1 MDVRESIKNLIQEA
15 LSSLGLEMPA
25 EIHLERPA
33 NIEHGDWSTNIALAL
48 AKKAGSNPR
57 DLASQLVSTLEG
69 FSSEH
74 VSGLEVAGPGFV
86 NFYLHKTWLYDVLV
100 QAVNA
105 GSEDWARS
113 EEGSNRKVIV
123 EFVSANPTGP
133 LHAGHG
139 RGACY
144 GDSVARI
151 LERSGYSVAREF
163 YVNDRGTQMN
173 LFASSLAACAS
184 GKDIPEDGYHGAYIK
199 EWATEIPEDEDP
211 LNWGKQRALSAHKEV
226 LSDLNI
232 EFDSWFSET
241 SMIDSGSIEQT
252 LSMLKEANASY
263 EKDGAV
269 WLKSTEY
276 GDDKDRVLVKSD
288 GEYTYLLP
296 DVAYHLDKLIRAER
310 LINVWGADHHGYI
323 TRMKAA
329 IESLGHEPARLEV
342 EVTQMVSLQRSGEEV
357 KLSKR
362 TGDMVELSEVV
373 KDVGPDAARFTY
385 LLQSIDTTQTF
396 DLDLVSKRVNE
407 NPIFYV
413 QYAYARIR
421 SMMKKADQ
429 IGFTP
434 LPLSEVEL
442 SQLQHYRELI
452 LIRSLYELP
461 GVVERA
467 SRELAPHQ
475 ITTWLRE
482 FAADLH
488 GFYHDCRILG
498 DDVEPSLT
506 QARFLLMRGVLIGL
520 EVGMDLLGVSA
531 PEEMWRDE
539 IVEDGGD

>member
-1 MDVRESIKNLIQEA
+1 M
-15 LSSLGLEMPA
+15 
-25 EIHLERPA
+25 
-33 NIEHGDWSTNIALAL
+33 
-48 AKKAGSNPR
+48 AKKAESNPR
-57 DLASQLVSTLEG
+57 DLAGQLASTLE
-69 FSSEH
+69 SLPSDY
-74 VSGLEVAGPGFV
+74 VARLEVAGPGFL
-86 NFYLHKTWLYDVLV
+86 NFYLNKAWLYEILL

-105 GSEDWARS
+105 GSENWARS
-113 EEGSNRKVIV
+113 EQGANRKVIV

-144 GDSVARI
+144 GDSVARL
-151 LERSGYSVAREF
+151 LERSGYLVSREF

-173 LFASSLAACAS
+173 LFAASLAARAT
-184 GKDIPEDGYHGAYIK
+184 GEDIPADGYHGAYIK
-199 EWATEIPEDEDP
+199 EWASEIPEDEDP
-211 LNWGKQRALSAHKEV
+211 LDWGKNRALSSHKEV

-241 SMIDSGSIEQT
+241 SMVDSGSIEKT
-252 LSMLKEANASY
+252 LLMLEKASASY
-263 EKDGAV
+263 EKDGAI

-296 DVAYHLDKLIRAER
+296 DVAYHLDKLVRADR

-323 TRMKAA
+323 SRMKAA
-329 IESLGHEPARLEV
+329 IQSLGYEPERLEV
-342 EVTQMVSLQRSGEEV
+342 EVTQMVNLQRSGEEV

-362 TGDMVELSEVV
+362 TGDIVELSEVV
-373 KDVGPDAARFTY
+373 KEVGSDAARFTY

-434 LPLSEVEL
+434 LPLSEVDL
-442 SQLQHYRELI
+442 SQLKHQRELV
-452 LIRSLYELP
+452 LIRSLHELP
-461 GVVERA
+461 DVVERA
-467 SRELAPHQ
+467 TREL
-475 ITTWLRE
+475 LRTYT
-482 FAADLH
+482 AAGNTSKVAQLKEE
-488 GFYHDCRILG
+488 YR
-498 DDVEPSLT
+498 
-506 QARFLLMRGVLIGL
+506 RLL
-520 EVGMDLLGVSA
+520 S
-531 PEEMWRDE
+531 
-539 IVEDGGD
+539 

>member
-1 MDVRESIKNLIQEA
+1 
-15 LSSLGLEMPA
+15 MPA

-33 NIEHGDWSTNIALAL
+33 NIDHGDWSTNIALAL

-57 DLASQLVSTLEG
+57 DLASQLVSALEG

-74 VSGLEVAGPGFV
+74 VSELEVAGPGFV
-86 NFYLHKTWLYDVLV
+86 NFYLNKTWLYDVLV

-113 EEGSNRKVIV
+113 EEGANRKVIV

-151 LERSGYSVAREF
+151 LERSGYSVSREF

-199 EWATEIPEDEDP
+199 EWATEIPVDEDP
-211 LNWGKQRALSAHKEV
+211 LNWGKKRALSAHKEV

-329 IESLGHEPARLEV
+329 IGSLGYEAERLEV
-342 EVTQMVSLQRSGEEV
+342 EVTQMVNLQRSGEEV

-362 TGDMVELSEVV
+362 TGDIVELSEVV

>member
-373 KDVGPDAARFTY
+373 KEVGSDAARFTY

-442 SQLQHYRELI
+442 SQLQHHRELI

-461 GVVERA
+461 DVVERA

-506 QARFLLMRGVLIGL
+506 QARFLLMKGVLIGL

>member
-1 MDVRESIKNLIQEA
+1 MDVRESIKNLIRDS
-15 LSSLGLEMPA
+15 LSNLGLEMTA

-33 NIEHGDWSTNIALAL
+33 NVEHGDWSTNIALAL
-48 AKKAGSNPR
+48 AKKAKSSPR
-57 DLASQLVSTLEG
+57 DLAVQLATALESLPSSYVSR
-69 FSSEH
+69 
-74 VSGLEVAGPGFV
+74 LEVAGPGFV
-86 NFYLHKTWLYDVLV
+86 NFYLNKSWLYEVLL
-100 QAVNA
+100 QAVSDGTEN
-105 GSEDWARS
+105 WARS
-113 EEGSNRKVIV
+113 EEGSNKKVIV

-151 LERSGYSVAREF
+151 LERSGYLVAREF

-173 LFASSLAACAS
+173 LFASSLAACTA
-184 GKDIPEDGYHGAYIK
+184 GENIPEDGYHGAYIK
-199 EWATEIPEDEDP
+199 EWAAEIPGDQDP
-211 LNWGKQRALSAHKEV
+211 LEWGKKRALSDQREV
-226 LSDLNI
+226 LRDLNI

-241 SMIDSGSIEQT
+241 SLVDSGLIEKT
-252 LSMLKEANASY
+252 LSMLAKANASY
-263 EKDGAV
+263 EKDGAM

-296 DVAYHLDKLIRAER
+296 DITYHLDKLTRAER

-329 IESLGHEPARLEV
+329 IESLGHEPERLEV
-342 EVTQMVSLQRSGEEV
+342 EVTQMVNLQRSGEEV

-362 TGDMVELSEVV
+362 TGDIVELSEVV
-373 KDVGPDAARFTY
+373 KEVGSDAARFTY

-421 SMMKKADQ
+421 SMMKKADE

-434 LPLSEVEL
+434 LPLSEVDL
-442 SQLQHYRELI
+442 SQLQHQRELI
-452 LIRSLYELP
+452 LLRALHELP
-461 GVVERA
+461 DVVERA

-498 DDVEPSLT
+498 DDIEPSLT

-520 EVGMDLLGVSA
+520 EIGMDLLGVSA

-539 IVEDGGD
+539 IVEEGDG

>member
-1 MDVRESIKNLIQEA
+1 MDVRESIKNLIRDS
-15 LSSLGLEMPA
+15 LSSLGLEMTA

-33 NIEHGDWSTNIALAL
+33 NVEHGDWSTNIALAL
-48 AKKAGSNPR
+48 AKKAKSSPR
-57 DLASQLVSTLEG
+57 DLAVQLATALESLPSSYVSR
-69 FSSEH
+69 
-74 VSGLEVAGPGFV
+74 LEVAGPGFV
-86 NFYLHKTWLYDVLV
+86 NFYLNKSWLYEVLL
-100 QAVNA
+100 QAVNDGA
-105 GSEDWARS
+105 ENWARS
-113 EEGSNRKVIV
+113 EEGSNKKVIV

-151 LERSGYSVAREF
+151 LERSGYLVAREF

-173 LFASSLAACAS
+173 LFASSLAACTA
-184 GKDIPEDGYHGAYIK
+184 GENIPEDGYHGAYIK
-199 EWATEIPEDEDP
+199 EWAAEIPRDQDP
-211 LNWGKQRALSAHKEV
+211 LEWGKKRALSDQREV
-226 LSDLNI
+226 LRDLNI

-241 SMIDSGSIEQT
+241 SLVDSGLIEKT
-252 LSMLKEANASY
+252 LSMLAKANASY
-263 EKDGAV
+263 EKDGAT

-296 DVAYHLDKLIRAER
+296 DITYHLDKLTRAER

-329 IESLGHEPARLEV
+329 IESLGHEPERLEV
-342 EVTQMVSLQRSGEEV
+342 EVTQMVNLQRSGEEV

-362 TGDMVELSEVV
+362 TGDIVELSEVV
-373 KDVGPDAARFTY
+373 KEVGSDAARFTY

-421 SMMKKADQ
+421 SMMKKADE

-434 LPLSEVEL
+434 LPLSEVDL
-442 SQLQHYRELI
+442 SQLQHQRELI
-452 LIRSLYELP
+452 LLRALHELP
-461 GVVERA
+461 DVVERA

-498 DDVEPSLT
+498 DDIEPSLT

-520 EVGMDLLGVSA
+520 EIGMDLLGVSA

-539 IVEDGGD
+539 IVEEGDG

>member
-1 MDVRESIKNLIQEA
+1 MDVRESIKNLIRDS
-15 LSSLGLEMPA
+15 LSSLGLEMTA

-33 NIEHGDWSTNIALAL
+33 NVEHGDWSTNIALAL
-48 AKKAGSNPR
+48 AKKAKSSPR
-57 DLASQLVSTLEG
+57 DLAVQLATALESLPSSYVSR
-69 FSSEH
+69 
-74 VSGLEVAGPGFV
+74 LEVAGPGFV
-86 NFYLHKTWLYDVLV
+86 NFYLNKSWLYEVLL
-100 QAVNA
+100 QAVND
-105 GSEDWARS
+105 GTENWARS
-113 EEGSNRKVIV
+113 EEGSNKKVIV

-151 LERSGYSVAREF
+151 RERSGYLVAREF

-173 LFASSLAACAS
+173 LFASSLAACTA
-184 GKDIPEDGYHGAYIK
+184 GENIPEDGYHGAYIK
-199 EWATEIPEDEDP
+199 EWAAEIPRDQDP
-211 LNWGKQRALSAHKEV
+211 LEWGKKRALSDQREV
-226 LSDLNI
+226 LRDLNI

-241 SMIDSGSIEQT
+241 SLVDSGLIEKT
-252 LSMLKEANASY
+252 LSMLAKANASY
-263 EKDGAV
+263 EKDGAT

-296 DVAYHLDKLIRAER
+296 DITYHLDKLTRAER

-329 IESLGHEPARLEV
+329 IESLGHEPERLEV
-342 EVTQMVSLQRSGEEV
+342 EVTQMVNLQRSGEEV

-362 TGDMVELSEVV
+362 TGDIVELSEVV
-373 KDVGPDAARFTY
+373 KEVGSDAARFTY

-421 SMMKKADQ
+421 SMMKKADE

-434 LPLSEVEL
+434 LPLSEVDL
-442 SQLQHYRELI
+442 SQLQHQRELI
-452 LIRSLYELP
+452 LLRALHELP
-461 GVVERA
+461 DVVERA

-498 DDVEPSLT
+498 DDIEPSLT

-520 EVGMDLLGVSA
+520 EIGMDLLGVSA

-539 IVEDGGD
+539 IVEEGDG

>member
-329 IESLGHEPARLEV
+329 IGSLGYEAERLEV
-342 EVTQMVSLQRSGEEV
+342 EVTQMVNLQRSGEEV

-362 TGDMVELSEVV
+362 TGDIVELSEVV

>member
-1 MDVRESIKNLIQEA
+1 MDVRESIKNLIRDS
-15 LSSLGLEMPA
+15 LSSLGLEMTA

-33 NIEHGDWSTNIALAL
+33 NVEHGDWSTNIALAL
-48 AKKAGSNPR
+48 AKKAKSSPR
-57 DLASQLVSTLEG
+57 DLAVQLATALESLPSSYVSR
-69 FSSEH
+69 
-74 VSGLEVAGPGFV
+74 LEVAGPGFV
-86 NFYLHKTWLYDVLV
+86 NFYLNKSWLYEVLL
-100 QAVNA
+100 QAVND
-105 GSEDWARS
+105 GTENWARS
-113 EEGSNRKVIV
+113 EEGSNKKVIV

-151 LERSGYSVAREF
+151 LERSGYLVAREF

-173 LFASSLAACAS
+173 LFASSLAACTA
-184 GKDIPEDGYHGAYIK
+184 GENIPEDGYHGAYIK
-199 EWATEIPEDEDP
+199 EWAAEIPRDQDP
-211 LNWGKQRALSAHKEV
+211 LEWGKKRALSDQREV
-226 LSDLNI
+226 LRDLNI

-241 SMIDSGSIEQT
+241 SLVDSGLIEKT
-252 LSMLKEANASY
+252 LSMLAKANASY
-263 EKDGAV
+263 EKDGAT

-296 DVAYHLDKLIRAER
+296 DITYHLDKLTRAER

-329 IESLGHEPARLEV
+329 IESLGHEPERLEV
-342 EVTQMVSLQRSGEEV
+342 EVTQMVNLQRSGEEV

-362 TGDMVELSEVV
+362 TGDIVELSEVV
-373 KDVGPDAARFTY
+373 KEVGSDAARFTY

-421 SMMKKADQ
+421 SMMKKADE

-434 LPLSEVEL
+434 LPLSEVDL
-442 SQLQHYRELI
+442 SQLQHQRELI
-452 LIRSLYELP
+452 LLRALHELP
-461 GVVERA
+461 DVVERA

-498 DDVEPSLT
+498 DDIEPSLT
-506 QARFLLMRGVLIGL
+506 QARFLLMRGVLTGL
-520 EVGMDLLGVSA
+520 EIGMDLLGVSA

-539 IVEDGGD
+539 IVEEGDG

>member
-15 LSSLGLEMPA
+15 LLSLGLEIPA

-33 NIEHGDWSTNIALAL
+33 NVEHGDWSTNVALAL
-48 AKKAGSNPR
+48 AKKAESNPR
-57 DLASQLVSTLEG
+57 DLAGQLASTLE
-69 FSSEH
+69 SLPSDY
-74 VSGLEVAGPGFV
+74 VARLEVAGPGFL
-86 NFYLHKTWLYDVLV
+86 NFYLNKAWLYEILL

-105 GSEDWARS
+105 GSENWARS
-113 EEGSNRKVIV
+113 EQGANRKVIV

-144 GDSVARI
+144 GDSVARL
-151 LERSGYSVAREF
+151 LERSGYLVSREF

-173 LFASSLAACAS
+173 LFAASLAARAT
-184 GKDIPEDGYHGAYIK
+184 GEDIPADGYHGAYIK
-199 EWATEIPEDEDP
+199 EWASEIPEDEDP
-211 LNWGKQRALSAHKEV
+211 LDWGKNRALSSHKEV

-241 SMIDSGSIEQT
+241 SMVDSGSIEKT
-252 LSMLKEANASY
+252 LLMLEKASASY
-263 EKDGAV
+263 QKDGAI

-296 DVAYHLDKLIRAER
+296 DVAYHLDKLVRADR

-323 TRMKAA
+323 SRMKAA
-329 IESLGHEPARLEV
+329 IQSLGYEPERLEV
-342 EVTQMVSLQRSGEEV
+342 EVTQMVNLQRSGEEV

-362 TGDMVELSEVV
+362 TGDIVELSEVV
-373 KDVGPDAARFTY
+373 KEVGSDAARFTY

-434 LPLSEVEL
+434 LPLSEVDL
-442 SQLQHYRELI
+442 SQLKHQRELV
-452 LIRSLYELP
+452 LIRSLHELP
-461 GVVERA
+461 DVVERA
-467 SRELAPHQ
+467 TRELAPHQ

-506 QARFLLMRGVLIGL
+506 QARFLLMRGVLVGL
-520 EVGMDLLGVSA
+520 EVGMELLGVSA
-531 PEEMWRDE
+531 PAEMWRDDL
-539 IVEDGGD
+539 VEEGDD

>member
-1 MDVRESIKNLIQEA
+1 MDVRESIKNLIREA
-15 LSSLGLEMPA
+15 LSGLGLESPT

-33 NIEHGDWSTNIALAL
+33 NVEHGDWSTNVGLVL

-57 DLASQLVSTLEG
+57 DLATQLVSTLEG
-69 FSSEH
+69 FSSEL
-74 VSGLEVAGPGFV
+74 VSRLEVAGPGFI
-86 NFYLHKTWLYDVLV
+86 NFYLNKTWLYDVLLEV
-100 QAVNA
+100 VNA
-105 GSEDWARS
+105 GSQDWARS
-113 EEGSNRKVIV
+113 EEGGNSKVIV

-173 LFASSLAACAS
+173 LFAASLDACVS

-199 EWATEIPEDEDP
+199 EWATEMSVDTDP
-211 LNWGKQRALSAHKEV
+211 LSWGMQRALSSHKEV

-241 SMIDSGSIEQT
+241 SMVESGSIEQT
-252 LSMLKEANASY
+252 LSMLEKANASY
-263 EKDGAV
+263 EEDGAI
-269 WLKSTEY
+269 WLKSTKY

-296 DVAYHLDKLIRAER
+296 DVAYHLDKLVRAER

-329 IESLGHEPARLEV
+329 IESLGYEPKRLEV
-342 EVTQMVSLQRSGEEV
+342 EVTQMVNLQRSGEEV

-362 TGDMVELSEVV
+362 TGDIVELSEVV
-373 KDVGPDAARFTY
+373 KEVGSDAARFTY
-385 LLQSIDTTQTF
+385 LLQSIDTAQTF

-429 IGFTP
+429 IGFIPSP
-434 LPLSEVEL
+434 LPEVDL
-442 SQLQHYRELI
+442 SQLQHSRELI
-452 LIRSLYELP
+452 LLRSLHELP
-461 GVVERA
+461 DVVERA

-482 FAADLH
+482 FASDLH

-498 DDVEPSLT
+498 DDVEPSLA

-520 EVGMDLLGVSA
+520 EIGMDLLGVSA

-539 IVEDGGD
+539 LIEDGEN